1 VQTDL
6 RRRIKRA
13 FVGRGQLESSDA
25 KEVLAYQRSGFS
37 FNAEVCTIAPLQTLT
52 PLMGTAASGLESIKN

>member
-1 VQTDL
+1 M
-6 RRRIKRA
+6 
-13 FVGRGQLESSDA
+13 GRGQLESSDA

-52 PLMGTAASGLESIKN
+52 PLIGTAASGLEFIKN